1 MIHFY
6 TLEFQL
12 ISIILNIYA
21 FIVYMYARYKNKKSV
36 FNESILDTVVN
47 IPWINYSW
55 LVVGIWD
62 IIYVQLH
69 YYFKIYS
76 VLY

>member
-1 MIHFY
+1 MIPFY

-21 FIVYMYARYKNKKSV
+21 FIVYMYAKYKNKKSV
-36 FNESILDTVVN
+36 FNEPILDTVVN

-62 IIYVQLH
+62 IIYVLCATTLL
-69 YYFKIYS
+69 F
-76 VLY
+76 